1 VTGWLSLLLL
11 RGAYGE
17 LQYQGRDGKKRNGE
31 RVTSDVTRR
40 LGCTEHLDLAAAS
53 VDKPQSLILKY

>member
-1 VTGWLSLLLL
+1 MESSNT
-11 RGAYGE
+11 RGGMA
-17 LQYQGRDGKKRNGE
+17 KRGMGE